1 LRRKNKNKYVFN
13 RKLKIS
19 RNNKHHPLYR
29 KRPPHLKKHP
39 LPKFGNQPEVE
50 PQRKPLNQ
58 TERAGYIYTIP
69 HPGTANRDVTK
80 EIASNGK
87 MLYPNTLD
95 KISPSPQGA
104 TG

>member
-1 LRRKNKNKYVFN
+1 LRQKNKYVFN
-13 RKLKIS
+13 QNLKNNRKNQHHTLH
-19 RNNKHHPLYR
+19 RNR
-29 KRPPHLKKHP
+29 QTHLKKHP
-39 LPKFGNQPEVE
+39 LLKFGNQPEVE